1 MNTVETQYD
10 NHFRFVLCP
19 LCAQEHDGP
28 TPTYLICRHADFRCV
43 HRGPQFMRWYT
54 TLRSE
59 V

>member
-43 HRGPQFMRWYT
+43 HRGPQLMT
-54 TLRSE
+54 
-59 V
+59 